1 MSNRSSDTLL
11 HDSRSTVDLAPATP
25 SPPARTSSDATT
37 ARERPVVTVRRRRWR
52 RWVSGWPR
60 LVSPIVVL
68 AAWQLASSTGVLP
81 ASKMPSP
88 INVFHTA
95 VTLVRTNSP
104 EYGTLQG
111 AMLTSLERVAIGF
124 AIGAGV
130 GILLAVIAAMSR
142 FGELAVDPVT
152 QALRTVPLFGLIP
165 VFIVWFG
172 IGETPKIALIALAA
186 LFPLYLNTYAGIR
199 GIDRKFGELGTV
211 LHLDRR
217 EIVRH
222 IVVPGALP
230 QVLVGLRQ
238 SLGVAWLAL
247 VVSEQINAHAGLGFL
262 ITQAEQFLQINVIVV
277 VLLVYCVLGLLTDW
291 LVRIIERRALSWH
304 QGLLSQ

>member
-1 MSNRSSDTLL
+1 MSDLSSDTLL
-11 HDSRSTVDLAPATP
+11 HDSRATVESPATASTQSASTP
-25 SPPARTSSDATT
+25 IP
-37 ARERPVVTVRRRRWR
+37 VRRRRR
-52 RWVSGWPR
+52 RVWTRGWPR
-60 LVSPIVVL
+60 LVSPLLVL
-68 AAWQLASSTGVLP
+68 LLWQLASSTAVLP
-81 ASKMPSP
+81 ADKMPSP
-88 INVFHTA
+88 INVIHTTI
-95 VTLVRTNSP
+95 TLVRTRSP
-104 EYGTLQG
+104 EFGTLQG
-111 AMLTSLERVAIGF
+111 AMATSLERVAIGF
-124 AIGAGV
+124 AIGASVGV
-130 GILLAVIAAMSR
+130 LLAIIAGLSR

-199 GIDRKFGELGTV
+199 GIDHRFGELGTV
-211 LHLDRR
+211 LHLSRS
-217 EIVRH
+217 EVLRH
-222 IVVPGALP
+222 VVLPGALP

-247 VVSEQINAHAGLGFL
+247 VVAEQINAHAGLGFL

-291 LVRIIERRALSWH
+291 LVRLIERKALTWH
-304 QGLLSQ
+304 QGLRSQ